1 MKKFGSIF
9 IAMTVIAFGAVSLGS
24 AFIHTY
30 TQLIVTR
37 VFLGIAEGGTLVR
50 IRIYDLMF
58 RPNVGYTLI

>member
-9 IAMTVIAFGAVSLGS
+9 IAITVIAFGAVSLGS

-37 VFLGIAEGGTLVR
+37 VFLGIAEGGTLVN
-50 IRIYDLMF
+50 IF
-58 RPNVGYTLI
+58 A